1 MMKLGGS
8 MISSFNDI
16 ATQAMEMR
24 YQGRNM
30 LGSVWEATA
39 NKVQLT
45 RWKNAERQQ
54 VLKSIG
60 LHADAMKDEL
70 IYRFS
75 ADNSMPGRV
84 NRAMRNYFRLNLQS
98 WWTNSS
104 RYSTGMM
111 VSEWLGH
118 TPENHLVMCRKNC
131 AGFSRCMALKKTSG
145 QRSVK

>member
-1 MMKLGGS
+1 
-8 MISSFNDI
+8 

-104 RYSTGMM
+104 R
-111 VSEWLGH
+111 
-118 TPENHLVMCRKNC
+118 
-131 AGFSRCMALKKTSG
+131 
-145 QRSVK
+145 